1 MHPLRHRFGWVV
13 MLGLGLG
20 GNARSDDWPQWL
32 GPQRNAIAA
41 ERGADRLLPEP
52 QRVWTNA
59 VGLGCSSVVV
69 SRGRAFT
76 LGHAKGEGKR
86 GTDTV
91 FALDA
96 ITGRILWRQA
106 YDCLTCFSQDV
117 LFDGPRSTPT
127 VDGDR
132 VYTLSLEGHLFLR
145 NNAGAVACYQLLR
158 D

>member
-1 MHPLRHRFGWVV
+1 MHSLRHRFGWVV
-13 MLGLGLG
+13 MLGLGQG

-69 SRGRAFT
+69 SRGRA
-76 LGHAKGEGKR
+76 
-86 GTDTV
+86 
-91 FALDA
+91 
-96 ITGRILWRQA
+96 

-117 LFDGPRSTPT
+117 LFDVPRSTPT